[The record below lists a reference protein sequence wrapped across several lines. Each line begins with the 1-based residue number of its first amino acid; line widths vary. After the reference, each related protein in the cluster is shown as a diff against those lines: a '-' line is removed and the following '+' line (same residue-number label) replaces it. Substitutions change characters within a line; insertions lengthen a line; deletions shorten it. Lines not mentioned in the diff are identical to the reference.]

1 MVDESLG
8 LLVFLGLAAFSAGF
22 VDSVV
27 GGGGLIQLPAL
38 FGSYPGASTASLHG
52 TNKFSSIAGTGWA
65 AWRYIRV
72 VRLDWRV
79 AAPAVV
85 MAGLFAWLGA
95 SVVSLLPRAW
105 AQPLVLVLLV
115 LVAAFT
121 LRRRDMGMVHA
132 PQLSGRAAWVAG
144 GVTGAVIG
152 FYDGFFGPGTG
163 AFLIFVFVRFFG
175 YDFLHASANSKLVN
189 ATTNVAALAFFLP
202 AGAILWVTAVV
213 MACCN
218 ILGSTFGTRMAV
230 SKGSGFVRQFFL
242 ILLAGMILRMGWTT
256 WEMF

>member
-1 MVDESLG
+1 MEESVG
-8 LLVFLGLAAFSAGF
+8 LLVFLGLAAFCAGF

-38 FGSYPGASTASLHG
+38 FGSHAGASTASLHG
-52 TNKFSSIAGTGWA
+52 TNKFSSIAGTGWS
-65 AWRYIRV
+65 AWRYLRV

-79 AAPAVV
+79 AGPAVL
-85 MAGLFAWLGA
+85 MAAPFAWLGA
-95 SVVSLLPRAW
+95 NAVSLLPRAW

-115 LVAAFT
+115 LVAIFT
-121 LRRRDMGMVHA
+121 FQRKEMGLVHA
-132 PQLSGRAAWVAG
+132 PRLSARMSWVVG
-144 GVTGAVIG
+144 GLTGGVIG

-189 ATTNVAALAFFLP
+189 ATTNVAALLFFLP
-202 AGAILWVTAVV
+202 TGAILWATAVV
-213 MACCN
+213 MAVGN
-218 ILGSTFGTRMAV
+218 IVGATLGTRLAFL
-230 SKGSGFVRQFFL
+230 KGSGFVRQFFL
-242 ILLAGMILRMGWTT
+242 ILLVGMIVRMGWTT